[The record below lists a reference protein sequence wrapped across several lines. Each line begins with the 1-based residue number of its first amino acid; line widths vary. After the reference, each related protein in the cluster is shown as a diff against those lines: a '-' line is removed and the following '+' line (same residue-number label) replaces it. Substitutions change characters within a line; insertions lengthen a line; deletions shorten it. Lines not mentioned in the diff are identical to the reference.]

1 MKKKEKKCS
10 ICKRTLVSESK
21 SGLCP
26 DCLNKY
32 GTPVAAVGA
41 GSILVAAKTVIKN
54 KEKITK
60 GAVKVG
66 KTVLSLVRK

>member
-1 MKKKEKKCS
+1 MKKKVKKCS

-32 GTPVAAVGA
+32 GTPAAAVGA

-54 KEKITK
+54 KDKIAK